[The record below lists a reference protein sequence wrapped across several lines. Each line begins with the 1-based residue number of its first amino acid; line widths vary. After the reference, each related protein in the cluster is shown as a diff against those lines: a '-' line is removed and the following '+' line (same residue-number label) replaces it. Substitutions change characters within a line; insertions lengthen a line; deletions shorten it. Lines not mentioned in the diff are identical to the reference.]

1 MRRGGGGV
9 AGPSSPRG
17 CTGRA
22 ALARPVAVMRL
33 LAGAGLVLWSLGVLA
48 DAPVP
53 ARSLGLEEVVSSVL
67 SRYPPMLAALVE
79 QDIATGRLRQAEGA
93 FDLNLNAGLNATPT
107 GYYDGR
113 TGSVILE
120 QGLQSWGAKVY
131 GGYRLSSGFLP
142 DYNTQRTPP
151 SGQLTAGVKVNLLR
165 DGRLDRE
172 RATKAQAE
180 LGAAAADPVI
190 VNQRLDFVRVASVAY
205 FSWVGAG
212 LRLSAA
218 EALLRVANER
228 TVAIDEQVRR
238 GALAPIVRTDNERLV
253 INRQLAVTQA
263 RRRFEAVSIEL
274 SLFLRDAQNLPV
286 VATRDRLPPG
296 FPAVAPP
303 DPASVAKDID
313 TALARRP
320 ELRALALSIG
330 RLDIERNLAR
340 NDLLPSLDV
349 GLEAR
354 QSPAQRS
361 LPDID
366 ASETRVGVEF
376 RVPLQRREAKGRLQ
390 TAEAQLGRLRTEE
403 QFARQ
408 RIAAEVRDAHSALAA
423 AALQIEQARRNVSL
437 AVALEEAERLRFRQG
452 ATDLLALQIREQASF
467 DARLGE
473 VDAFAEYFRAHANY
487 RAALALDGLRGEPQ
501 S

>member
-1 MRRGGGGV
+1 M
-9 AGPSSPRG
+9 S
-17 CTGRA
+17 
-22 ALARPVAVMRL
+22 RL
-33 LAGAGLVLWSLGVLA
+33 LFGASLVLWGFTVLA
-48 DAPVP
+48 DTPAVP
-53 ARSLGLEEVVSSVL
+53 RALGLEEVVNSVL

-79 QDIATGRLRQAEGA
+79 QDLAAGRLRQAEGA
-93 FDLNLNAGLNATPT
+93 FDLNLNASLNATPT

-142 DYNTQRTPP
+142 DYNTSRTPP
-151 SGQLTAGVKVNLLR
+151 SGQLTAGVRVNLLR

-172 RATKAQAE
+172 RANKAQAE

-190 VNQRLDFVRVASVAY
+190 VRQRLDFVRIASIAY

-212 LRLSAA
+212 LRLHAA
-218 EALLRVANER
+218 EELLRVANER
-228 TVAIDEQVRR
+228 TVAIDEQVAR

-253 INRQLAVTQA
+253 IHRQLAVTQA
-263 RRRFEAVSIEL
+263 RRRFEAAAIEL

-286 VATRDRLPPG
+286 VAARDRLPPG
-296 FPAVAPP
+296 FPAVSPP
-303 DPASVAKDID
+303 DPASVSKDVD

-320 ELRALALSIG
+320 ELRALGLSIG

-340 NDLLPSLDV
+340 NDLLPSLEV

-354 QSPAQRS
+354 QSPSQSS
-361 LPDID
+361 LPDIA

-390 TAEAQLGRLRTEE
+390 TTEAQLVRLRTEE
-403 QFARQ
+403 RFASQ

-423 AALQIEQARRNVSL
+423 ASLQIGQARRNVSL
-437 AVALEEAERLRFRQG
+437 AIALEEAERLRFRQG

-473 VDAFAEYFRAHANY
+473 VDAFAEYFRAYANY
-487 RAALALDGLRGEPQ
+487 RAAMAVDAMRGEP
-501 S
+501 SS